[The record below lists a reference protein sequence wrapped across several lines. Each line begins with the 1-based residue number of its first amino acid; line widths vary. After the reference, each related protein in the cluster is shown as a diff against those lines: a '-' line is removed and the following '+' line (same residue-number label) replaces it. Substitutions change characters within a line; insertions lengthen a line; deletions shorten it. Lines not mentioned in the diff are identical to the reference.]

1 MLGGGRKLTEY
12 FAHVAECDPHWTPSR
27 SEDDGAETKQ
37 LAG

>member
-1 MLGGGRKLTEY
+1 MLRGKGIFTE
-12 FAHVAECDPHWTPSR
+12 FSAHVAECDPRWTPSW